1 MLSPSQLA
9 WITQRKMKIKI
20 KQSCGIKGAHVEAG
34 ASIDVEDHIAN
45 DLIAMGK
52 AVKHS
57 GGSSHDK
64 KPTKKAKS

>member
-1 MLSPSQLA
+1 
-9 WITQRKMKIKI
+9 MKIKI
-20 KQSCGIKGAHVEAG
+20 NQSCGIKGAHVEAG

-64 KPTKKAKS
+64 KPSKKAKP

>member
-1 MLSPSQLA
+1 
-9 WITQRKMKIKI
+9 MKIKI

-52 AVKHS
+52 AVKHT
-57 GGSSHDK
+57 GGSSQEK
-64 KPTKKAKS
+64 KPNKKAKP

>member
-1 MLSPSQLA
+1 
-9 WITQRKMKIKI
+9 MKIKI

-34 ASIDVEDHIAN
+34 ASIEIEDHIAR

-57 GGSSHDK
+57 GDSQEK
-64 KPTKKAKS
+64 KQNKKGK

>member
-1 MLSPSQLA
+1 
-9 WITQRKMKIKI
+9 MKLKFKRTCSVKDAI
-20 KQSCGIKGAHVEAG
+20 VEAG

-52 AVKHS
+52 AVKHT
-57 GGSSHDK
+57 GGSSQDK